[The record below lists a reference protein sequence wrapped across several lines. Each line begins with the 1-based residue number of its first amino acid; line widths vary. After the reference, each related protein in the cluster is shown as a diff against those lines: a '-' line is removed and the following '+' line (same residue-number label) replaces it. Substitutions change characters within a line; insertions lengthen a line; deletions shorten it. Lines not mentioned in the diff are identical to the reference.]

1 MGLTL
6 ENYTEHIIYNSLCI
20 TWRTGVL
27 LYLFLACALEQ
38 RALCYKSSFL
48 RAFHVNPSREVI
60 FF

>member
-1 MGLTL
+1 MPLVL
-6 ENYTEHIIYNSLCI
+6 ENYADHITYNSHYI
-20 TWRTGVL
+20 IWRTEVL

-48 RAFHVNPSREVI
+48 RAFHVNPSRKVI